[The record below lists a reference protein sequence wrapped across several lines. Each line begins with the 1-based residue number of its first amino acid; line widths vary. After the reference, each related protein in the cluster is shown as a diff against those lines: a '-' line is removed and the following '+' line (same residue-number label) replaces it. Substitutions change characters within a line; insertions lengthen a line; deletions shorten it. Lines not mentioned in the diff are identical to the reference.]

1 MVSRRELLKGIAG
14 AAAATSIALAAPQI
28 ASAKPGAW
36 SPPRPPGVVHPQR
49 PFLRLPFRQSQAK
62 SLTVTQGWVV
72 ERTEAGLIGPGNH
85 SAIDFEGYP
94 YGAPILAAA
103 SGWAN
108 YSYQR
113 LLVLGSYKDPVL
125 GNQWSYIDQGAGLF
139 IEVTHDER
147 AEGVSGSPRW
157 TTQYIHLATVAP
169 GIPFLDSIPAG
180 TISVGDKVIENW
192 DPIGLRRPQTE
203 LVATGKY
210 VRQGEVIG
218 THGDTGIGA
227 DWYDNW
233 DPNTK
238 TVIPRRDRA
247 SAPPWDPQGGY
258 RITPPACSAQLHF
271 NLYAGRGAD
280 GQQGMQNRIDPFDL
294 YAGSDLGILP
304 GSRYS
309 NPYMKGSK
317 PYAGPPH
324 SLTAFE
330 RHGVN
335 LLFAG

>member
-1 MVSRRELLKGIAG
+1 MPSRRQFLRTTALTGATVVVGGVTQPLAG
-14 AAAATSIALAAPQI
+14 A
-28 ASAKPGAW
+28 KPLGN
-36 SPPRPPGVVHPQR
+36 PPRPEGVVHPKK
-49 PFLRLPFRQSQAK
+49 PFLRLPFRESLAK
-62 SLTVTQGWVV
+62 NLKVTQGWGV
-72 ERTEAGLIGPGNH
+72 EKTEAGLIGPGNH

-113 LLVLGSYKDPVL
+113 LLVLGVYKDPISGREV
-125 GNQWSYIDQGAGLF
+125 SYIDQGAGLF
-139 IEVTHDER
+139 VEITHDKT
-147 AEGVSGSPRW
+147 AEGVPGNPRW
-157 TTQYIHLATVAP
+157 TTQYIHLATVAA
-169 GIPFLDSIPAG
+169 GIPCLSSIPAG
-180 TISVGDKVIENW
+180 SITAGDKVIDNW
-192 DPIGLRRPQTE
+192 DPIGLRRPQGE
-203 LVATGKY
+203 LVTTGKY

-227 DWYDNW
+227 DWYDDW
-233 DPNTK
+233 DPITK
-238 TVIPRRDRA
+238 TVHPRDRA
-247 SAPPWDPQGGY
+247 LAAPWDPQGGY
-258 RITPPACSAQLHF
+258 DAVPLEWSAQLHF

-304 GSRYS
+304 GSRYD

-324 SLTAFE
+324 SLTALE